1 VNQGLEHN
9 REFLLLGPKRNA
21 VLELSEVQRYGTD
34 SYGDPDYVTIYGL
47 RPADW
52 FAKGVRLLGR
62 TAVECTRDELANA
75 VGKEIAAI
83 AANDAG
89 AAHVVLDLFAGSGN
103 TLHWMLRHLP
113 CARAIGFELDRKIF
127 ELTRA
132 NLAILGLPVTILN
145 ADYASE
151 LRNVAPATDELLIT
165 FIAPPWG
172 EALSAKSGL
181 DLRRTTPPVTN
192 IVDLLTTHYRH
203 RRLVCAVQVHERLDP
218 AGVCEITQRFDWSVL
233 SIFDLGPP
241 GERHGLL
248 LGTIGWVPTI
258 RSAAANDA

>member
-1 VNQGLEHN
+1 VNHGLEYN
-9 REFLLLGPKRNA
+9 RQLLLLGAKRNA

-83 AANDAG
+83 AASGAE
-89 AAHVVLDLFAGSGN
+89 AAHVVLDPFAGSGN
-103 TLHWMLRHLP
+103 TLYWILRHLP
-113 CARAIGFELDRKIF
+113 GARATGFELDPKVF

-132 NLAILGLPVTILN
+132 NLSILGLPVTILN
-145 ADYASE
+145 ANYASE
-151 LRNVAPATDELLIT
+151 LSNVAPATDELLVT

-181 DLRRTTPPVTN
+181 DLRRTTPAVTE
-192 IVDLLTTHYRH
+192 IVDLLTKQYRH
-203 RRLVCAVQVHERLDP
+203 NRLVCAVQVHERLDH
-218 AGVCEITQRFDWSVL
+218 AGVREITQRFDWSAL
-233 SIFDLGPP
+233 SIFDLNPP

-248 LGTIGWVPTI
+248 LGTIGWVP
-258 RSAAANDA
+258 RLGAAAANHA